1 MATTLPMKTPLILL
15 RHFYFL
21 NHTRA
26 LFPHPFS
33 FHKSVNPNSWPGL
46 EKNKVPWITWN
57 CWFWKFLNYKTSNF
71 LWSNLIV
78 FYWKTVNPVV
88 MFSSVAQSCLTVCD
102 PMDCSTP
109 GLPVHHQIPEL
120 AQTQVRW
127 VSDAI
132 QPSHPLSSPS
142 LPAFS
147 LSQHQG
153 LFQWVSSSHQ
163 EAKSIEVSALASVL
177 PMNTPGL
184 LQDWLVWSPCKPRDS

>member
-1 MATTLPMKTPLILL
+1 MLKLIFMSNSFLKHPKSIFIMFCVIISSRTSMSSL
-15 RHFYFL
+15 YF
-21 NHTRA
+21 
-26 LFPHPFS
+26 
-33 FHKSVNPNSWPGL
+33 
-46 EKNKVPWITWN
+46 
-57 CWFWKFLNYKTSNF
+57 
-71 LWSNLIV
+71 V
-78 FYWKTVNPVV
+78 FY
-88 MFSSVAQSCLTVCD
+88 MLMSSVAQSCLTLWD

-109 GLPVHHQIPEL
+109 GLPVHHPLPEFT
-120 AQTQVRW
+120 QTHVHR

-132 QPSHPLSSPS
+132 QPSDPLSSPS